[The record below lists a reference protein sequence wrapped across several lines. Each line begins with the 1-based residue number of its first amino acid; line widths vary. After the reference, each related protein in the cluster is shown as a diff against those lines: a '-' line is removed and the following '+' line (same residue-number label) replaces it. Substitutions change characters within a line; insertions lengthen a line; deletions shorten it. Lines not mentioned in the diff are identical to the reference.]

1 MASSSAGFFGWL
13 RSNSEHYLL
22 VAAHEKLARRA
33 GTPGP
38 RPPKG
43 LVEIFWRR
51 VFAPVYGVLPWPVR
65 SRIMKAMPGSHRK
78 TWAPPPRS
86 QGPAI

>member
-1 MASSSAGFFGWL
+1 MSSFFRWL

-22 VAAHEKLARRA
+22 VDAHRRLAARGGSRA
-33 GTPGP
+33 P

-43 LVEIFWRR
+43 LKEIFWLRI
-51 VFAPVYGVLPWPVR
+51 FAPIYMALPWPLR
-65 SRIMKAMPGSHRK
+65 HRILTAMPGSHRK

-86 QGPAI
+86 PGPAV